1 MNQRRVIL
9 AQELHDGI
17 AQDLIGLGYS
27 IDSLMATTQ
36 DVKTKESLRALRF
49 TITELIEK
57 VRQEIHQLRSA
68 SDLLEDNTQLDHHF
82 ELLRVVSEILRNVS
96 EHSGAS
102 NLSLEISDDGV
113 GGAHNK
119 EGTFGLMGIQERI
132 TRLDGDIHIDSSQ
145 QGTKIRIEIPLVR

>member
-27 IDSLMATTQ
+27 IDSLIATTQ

-82 ELLRVVSEILRNVS
+82 ELLRVVSEILRNIS

>member
-1 MNQRRVIL
+1 MNQRRVTL

-17 AQDLIGLGYS
+17 AQDLVGLGYS
-27 IDSLMATTQ
+27 IDSLIAS
-36 DVKTKESLRALRF
+36 TKDLKSKDSLRTVRF

-68 SDLLEDNTQLDHHF
+68 SDLLSENTNNDLHF
-82 ELLRVVSEILRNVS
+82 ELHRVVSEILRNIS

-102 NLSLEISDDGV
+102 HLTLEISDNGV
-113 GGAHNK
+113 GGAQKK
-119 EGTFGLMGIQERI
+119 EGSFGLIGIQERI
-132 TRLDGDIHIDSSQ
+132 TRLNGDIHIDSSQ

>member
-27 IDSLMATTQ
+27 IDSLIATTQ
-36 DVKTKESLRALRF
+36 EVKTKESLRALRF

-82 ELLRVVSEILRNVS
+82 ELLRVVSEILRNIS

>member
-27 IDSLMATTQ
+27 IDSLIATTQ

-49 TITELIEK
+49 TISELIEK
-57 VRQEIHQLRSA
+57 VRQEIHQLRSV
-68 SDLLEDNTQLDHHF
+68 SDLLEDNTQLDQHF

-119 EGTFGLMGIQERI
+119 EGTFGLIGIQERI

>member
-1 MNQRRVIL
+1 MNQRRVTL

-17 AQDLIGLGYS
+17 AQDLVGLGYS
-27 IDSLMATTQ
+27 VDSLIASTE
-36 DVKTKESLRALRF
+36 DLKSKDSLRTVRF

-68 SDLLEDNTQLDHHF
+68 SDLLSEHTHNDLHF
-82 ELLRVVSEILRNVS
+82 ELQRVVSEILRNIS

-102 NLSLEISDDGV
+102 NLTLEISDNGV
-113 GGAHNK
+113 GGAHKK
-119 EGTFGLMGIQERI
+119 EGRFGLIGIQERV
-132 TRLDGDIHIDSSQ
+132 TRLNGVIHIDSSQ

>member
-27 IDSLMATTQ
+27 IDSLIATTQ

-49 TITELIEK
+49 TISELIEK

-68 SDLLEDNTQLDHHF
+68 SDLLEDNTQLDQHF

-119 EGTFGLMGIQERI
+119 EGTFGLIGIQERI